1 MRGIDPP
8 LYHLSY
14 IPGSARLSTYMFPR
28 HRPNTCIP
36 CEGGR
41 DPSFRIQRTTPSVVF
56 VEAKNAGSLIV
67 LIAREGAESAAQ
79 LSYER
84 ESRQAGGHGPPT
96 TPPPPPPSCPL
107 QIKITSPPPLSPAL
121 FFFSILSSPPLPRRR
136 GCRISPFP
144 DTNTIPHPVAMPP
157 DGEAAAADLA
167 ADELQSLSFGSSSD
181 RSRSRSA
188 STVSTATAS
197 CSTSSSGPLHLP
209 LPPRSTGNPSA
220 AASAQAAVVPRLG
233 SVSLS
238 DIRFLRRLGAG
249 DIGSVYL
256 AEVRPKDRHHPSGG
270 GAAVLVAAKVMDRKE
285 LEGRNKEGRART
297 EREILEA
304 VDHPFLP
311 RLYGVAEG
319 DRWSCLLTEFC
330 PGGDLHVLR
339 QRQPHRRFS
348 EAAVSD
354 TWLAVTA
361 RCESLTVHHL
371 PATNNLTTWGDD
383 GRHHHHRRIMITWYG
398 GGADGD
404 EHERRPCATAPEPL
418 QQHQNTVA
426 SNMPALDSDTQV
438 PGLVVNRRT
447 EAQLALPVCVLWIGL
462 FWLQT
467 RVKFYAAE
475 VVAALEYVHMVD
487 IVYRDLKPENVL
499 VRADGHIMLTD
510 FDLSLKCDPTAPTPA
525 HVISDPLSLAGR
537 SATSTSCTISSCI
550 VPTVSCF
557 QLFPGRGRSRRR
569 RRWRI
574 KKPSSSG
581 GGSNSFPSS
590 NSSSSGLDL
599 EFVAEP
605 VELRSMSFVGTHE
618 YLAPEIV
625 SGEGHGS
632 SVDWWTLGVF
642 IFELLYGVTPFKGYD
657 NEMTL
662 ANIVARAL
670 EFPKEPSVSSAAKD
684 LVTALL
690 AKDPARRLGATVGA
704 AAIKRHPFFNGVNW
718 ALLRC
723 AAPPYVP
730 PPFTV
735 ANANK
740 AGNGG
745 GNNGN
750 DEDVSDDD
758 SCPGT
763 PVEYY

>member
-1 MRGIDPP
+1 
-8 LYHLSY
+8 
-14 IPGSARLSTYMFPR
+14 
-28 HRPNTCIP
+28 
-36 CEGGR
+36 
-41 DPSFRIQRTTPSVVF
+41 
-56 VEAKNAGSLIV
+56 
-67 LIAREGAESAAQ
+67 
-79 LSYER
+79 
-84 ESRQAGGHGPPT
+84 
-96 TPPPPPPSCPL
+96 
-107 QIKITSPPPLSPAL
+107 
-121 FFFSILSSPPLPRRR
+121 
-136 GCRISPFP
+136 
-144 DTNTIPHPVAMPP
+144 MPP
-157 DGEAAAADLA
+157 DGDATADLA
-167 ADELQSLSFGSSSD
+167 ADELQSLSFNSS
-181 RSRSRSA
+181 SRSRSA

-209 LPPRSTGNPSA
+209 LPLPPRSTTAPSST
-220 AASAQAAVVPRLG
+220 AASAQIPRLG
-233 SVSLS
+233 SVALS

-256 AEVRPKDRHHPSGG
+256 AEVKAKEKPTSGT
-270 GAAVLVAAKVMDRKE
+270 GAGVGSVLVAAKVMDRKE

-311 RLYGVAEG
+311 RLYGVADG

-339 QRQPHRRFS
+339 QRQPNRRFS
-348 EAAVSD
+348 EAAV
-354 TWLAVTA
+354 
-361 RCESLTVHHL
+361 R
-371 PATNNLTTWGDD
+371 
-383 GRHHHHRRIMITWYG
+383 
-398 GGADGD
+398 
-404 EHERRPCATAPEPL
+404 
-418 QQHQNTVA
+418 
-426 SNMPALDSDTQV
+426 
-438 PGLVVNRRT
+438 
-447 EAQLALPVCVLWIGL
+447 
-462 FWLQT
+462 
-467 RVKFYAAE
+467 FYAAE
-475 VVAALEYVHMVD
+475 VVAALEYIHMVD

-537 SATSTSCTISSCI
+537 SAAASTSCTISSCI

-569 RRWRI
+569 RRWRT
-574 KKPSSSG
+574 KQKPSSSN
-581 GGSNSFPSS
+581 SSFPS
-590 NSSSSGLDL
+590 GGDL

-704 AAIKRHPFFNGVNW
+704 AAIKRHPFFGGVNW

-723 AAPPYVP
+723 ATPPYVP
-730 PPFTV
+730 PPFSLGNTV
-735 ANANK
+735 K
-740 AGNGG
+740 AGAGSGG
-745 GNNGN
+745 GVGSIGNN
-750 DEDVSDDD
+750 DDDVSDDD

>member
-1 MRGIDPP
+1 
-8 LYHLSY
+8 
-14 IPGSARLSTYMFPR
+14 
-28 HRPNTCIP
+28 
-36 CEGGR
+36 
-41 DPSFRIQRTTPSVVF
+41 
-56 VEAKNAGSLIV
+56 
-67 LIAREGAESAAQ
+67 
-79 LSYER
+79 
-84 ESRQAGGHGPPT
+84 
-96 TPPPPPPSCPL
+96 
-107 QIKITSPPPLSPAL
+107 
-121 FFFSILSSPPLPRRR
+121 
-136 GCRISPFP
+136 
-144 DTNTIPHPVAMPP
+144 MPP
-157 DGEAAAADLA
+157 DGEAAAELA

-256 AEVRPKDRHHPSGG
+256 AEVRPKDKHPPSG

-348 EAAVSD
+348 EAAV
-354 TWLAVTA
+354 
-361 RCESLTVHHL
+361 R
-371 PATNNLTTWGDD
+371 
-383 GRHHHHRRIMITWYG
+383 
-398 GGADGD
+398 
-404 EHERRPCATAPEPL
+404 
-418 QQHQNTVA
+418 
-426 SNMPALDSDTQV
+426 
-438 PGLVVNRRT
+438 
-447 EAQLALPVCVLWIGL
+447 
-462 FWLQT
+462 
-467 RVKFYAAE
+467 FYAAE

-574 KKPSSSG
+574 KKPSSGGG

-723 AAPPYVP
+723 ATPPYVP

-740 AGNGG
+740 AG

>member
-1 MRGIDPP
+1 
-8 LYHLSY
+8 
-14 IPGSARLSTYMFPR
+14 
-28 HRPNTCIP
+28 
-36 CEGGR
+36 
-41 DPSFRIQRTTPSVVF
+41 
-56 VEAKNAGSLIV
+56 
-67 LIAREGAESAAQ
+67 
-79 LSYER
+79 
-84 ESRQAGGHGPPT
+84 
-96 TPPPPPPSCPL
+96 
-107 QIKITSPPPLSPAL
+107 
-121 FFFSILSSPPLPRRR
+121 
-136 GCRISPFP
+136 
-144 DTNTIPHPVAMPP
+144 MPP
-157 DGEAAAADLA
+157 DGDAAADLA
-167 ADELQSLSFGSSSD
+167 ADELQSLSFNSS
-181 RSRSRSA
+181 SRSRSA

-209 LPPRSTGNPSA
+209 LPPRATTAPSSA
-220 AASAQAAVVPRLG
+220 VASAQIPRLG

-256 AEVRPKDRHHPSGG
+256 AEVKAKEKPTNGG
-270 GAAVLVAAKVMDRKE
+270 GAGVGSVLVAAKVMDRKE

-311 RLYGVAEG
+311 RLYGVADG

-339 QRQPHRRFS
+339 QRQPNRRFS
-348 EAAVSD
+348 EAAV
-354 TWLAVTA
+354 
-361 RCESLTVHHL
+361 R
-371 PATNNLTTWGDD
+371 
-383 GRHHHHRRIMITWYG
+383 
-398 GGADGD
+398 
-404 EHERRPCATAPEPL
+404 
-418 QQHQNTVA
+418 
-426 SNMPALDSDTQV
+426 
-438 PGLVVNRRT
+438 
-447 EAQLALPVCVLWIGL
+447 
-462 FWLQT
+462 
-467 RVKFYAAE
+467 FYAAE
-475 VVAALEYVHMVD
+475 VVAALEYIHMVD

-499 VRADGHIMLTD
+499 VRVDGHIMLTD

-537 SATSTSCTISSCI
+537 SATASTSCTISSCI

-569 RRWRI
+569 RRWRT
-574 KKPSSSG
+574 KKQSSNGAGNSG
-581 GGSNSFPSS
+581 SFP
-590 NSSSSGLDL
+590 SSSSGLDL

-704 AAIKRHPFFNGVNW
+704 AAIKRHPFFGGVNW

-730 PPFTV
+730 PPFSLG
-735 ANANK
+735 NAAVK
-740 AGNGG
+740 AGAGSGG
-745 GNNGN
+745 GVGSIGNN
-750 DEDVSDDD
+750 DDDVSDDD